1 MVTKQPPPTAL
12 RMPPDLKDW
21 IKASA
26 RANRRSV
33 NAEIVTLLVLA
44 KEQVEKGFC
53 RVEDM
58 ATQVR

>member
-1 MVTKQPPPTAL
+1 
-12 RMPPDLKDW
+12 MPPDLKDW